1 MKDEDLQSK
10 MIQLTLRYVSLK
22 ILQYSVGDK
31 ALLQFTEFISKEK
44 VTNND
49 KFSTFN
55 RKTQR
60 PDDLC
65 FDDIRVQE
73 KYPELSTF
81 MQIVFVLS
89 HGQASVDCGF
99 NDNNLVLKLNQN
111 DDTVVAR
118 RFIKNHLK
126 ADQVQPHTLFIDQKM
141 FRLLKSNWRLYNI
154 RLKNIRENEKKD
166 ETKEQLTCLDN
177 QLSGLRVQSE
187 SIEKTIFSLDQMFEE
202 MVKKGEILNENLL
215 ITEGVVLKDKN
226 KEKAEELKILKR
238 KIQELEEEKA
248 KKMKL

>member
-1 MKDEDLQSK
+1 
-10 MIQLTLRYVSLK
+10 
-22 ILQYSVGDK
+22 
-31 ALLQFTEFISKEK
+31 
-44 VTNND
+44 
-49 KFSTFN
+49 
-55 RKTQR
+55 
-60 PDDLC
+60 
-65 FDDIRVQE
+65 
-73 KYPELSTF
+73 

-89 HGQASVDCGF
+89 HGQASFDYGF

-118 RFIKNHLK
+118 RFIKDHLK

-141 FRLLKSNWRLYNI
+141 FRLFKGNWRPYNI
-154 RLKNIRENEKKD
+154 HLKNIRENENKD

-187 SIEKTIFSLDQMFEE
+187 SIEKSIFSLDQMFEE
-202 MVKKGEILNENLL
+202 MVKKGERLNENLL

-226 KEKAEELKILKR
+226 KEKAEELKILER